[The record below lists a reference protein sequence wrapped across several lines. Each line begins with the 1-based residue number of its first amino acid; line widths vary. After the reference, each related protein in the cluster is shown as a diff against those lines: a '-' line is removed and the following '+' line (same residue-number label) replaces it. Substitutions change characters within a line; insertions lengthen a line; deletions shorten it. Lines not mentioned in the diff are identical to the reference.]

1 MGTRSVPRT
10 EHMSRVRFMIL
21 AMLFIAMAIN
31 YADRATISIVGS
43 AMQKELGINAASL
56 GYIFSALRDRAD
68 PGRLA
73 AGAFRLLAGVYV
85 QHPVLA

>member
-1 MGTRSVPRT
+1 MPRT

-56 GYIFSALRDRAD
+56 GYIFSAFGWAYVIAQIPCGWLL
-68 PGRLA
+68 GRF
-73 AGAFRLLAGVYV
+73 GS
-85 QHPVLA
+85 